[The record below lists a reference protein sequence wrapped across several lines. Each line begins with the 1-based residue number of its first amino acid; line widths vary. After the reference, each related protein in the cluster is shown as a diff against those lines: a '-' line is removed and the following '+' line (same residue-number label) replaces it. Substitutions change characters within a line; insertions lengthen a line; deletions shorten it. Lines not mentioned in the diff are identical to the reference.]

1 MRAHARAVS
10 VPGSLQLYFQ
20 QLRPLTECAADDG
33 PVVGHLLLNMVERAS
48 GSAKELPHRIR
59 RFCQQVAML
68 RDCGFP
74 LFSAMLRAL
83 VSFDIRS
90 GPDHLAVAAEPAL
103 ITEEQATA
111 VGRMLMSAVCEQP
124 GNAFVVDNFVLVYA
138 ALRTMKQ
145 KFPWFV
151 PMLKT
156 ITLRRLG
163 GVATSQMD
171 TRQRLSRLGTLFGH
185 GNAIAPQQVSC
196 QQSFDL
202 VVRT

>member
-1 MRAHARAVS
+1 MS

-33 PVVGHLLLNMVERAS
+33 PVVGHLLLNVVERAS

-90 GPDHLAVAAEPAL
+90 AGPEHLAVAADPAL
-103 ITEEQATA
+103 MTEEHATA

-156 ITLRRLG
+156 IILRR

-171 TRQRLSRLGTLFGH
+171 TRQRLSRLGTLSGH